1 MRMKGVKNEVSLV
14 VEGKERWP
22 LQQCFLL
29 GNNRIPKYEMEK
41 TMKIWTKEKMSSK
54 FFKR

>member
-22 LQQCFLL
+22 LQQHFLL
-29 GNNRIPKYEMEK
+29 GNNRISEYEME
-41 TMKIWTKEKMSSK
+41 TEVKIWT
-54 FFKR
+54 